1 MRQVKEWTRLCQRSL
16 LLMEFVKR
24 AETFEEMVRRRR
36 RKKSEEAKQNDLRK
50 TSPAQLRRHRRADW
64 LGGRLIQDKQPIVL
78 SSATQT
84 NMGPASMAVQVE
96 ET

>member
-1 MRQVKEWTRLCQRSL
+1 MNEWTRLCQRSL
-16 LLMEFVKR
+16 LLLEFVKR

-50 TSPAQLRRHRRADW
+50 TSPAAQLRRHRRADW

-84 NMGPASMAVQVE
+84 NMGPASRAVQVE